1 MNNRVNLPVKKMYYH
16 MKFHQNFI
24 FSIDIKYISST
35 KKKKKNAGAERKGYV
50 KSHPTKFNQ

>member
-1 MNNRVNLPVKKMYYH
+1 MYYH

-35 KKKKKNAGAERKGYV
+35 KKKKKKAGAERKGYV